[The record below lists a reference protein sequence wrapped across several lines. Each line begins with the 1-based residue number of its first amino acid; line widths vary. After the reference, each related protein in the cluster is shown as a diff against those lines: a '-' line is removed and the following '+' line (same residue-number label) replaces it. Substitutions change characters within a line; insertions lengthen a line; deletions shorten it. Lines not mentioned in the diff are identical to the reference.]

1 MFLDF
6 IRRKI
11 IQRSVCFN
19 QMEFENKIKSLPIW
33 KNLENIEPLEGG
45 ITNLNFL
52 VSDSGS
58 KSVVRLGSDIPEH
71 LVYRSNEIIVS
82 EAAYQIGVSPKLI
95 YNEPGVLVLEF
106 IESKTLEPKTVREN
120 LNKIVPIIRKI
131 HDEIPN
137 KLSGQPQIFW
147 VFYVIKYYSNYLLNN
162 NSSHIS
168 LIPSLLKK
176 AEKLEKLSSPREIV
190 FGHND
195 LLAAN
200 FLDDGSKIWVV
211 DWEYGGFNDP
221 LFDIG
226 GLSSNND
233 LDENLENEVLEMYF
247 KEKPS
252 KDLIIKYNAMKTAS
266 LLRETMW
273 SMVSE
278 ITSKIEF
285 NYAEYTSDNLKKFE
299 ESFDKL

>member
-1 MFLDF
+1 
-6 IRRKI
+6 
-11 IQRSVCFN
+11 
-19 QMEFENKIKSLPIW
+19 MEFENKIKSLPIW

-226 GLSSNND
+226 GLSSNNN
-233 LDENLENEVLEMYF
+233 LNENLEKEVLEMYF

>member
-1 MFLDF
+1 
-6 IRRKI
+6 
-11 IQRSVCFN
+11 
-19 QMEFENKIKSLPIW
+19 MEFENKIKSLPIW

-233 LDENLENEVLEMYF
+233 LNENQENEVLEMYF

>member
-1 MFLDF
+1 
-6 IRRKI
+6 
-11 IQRSVCFN
+11 
-19 QMEFENKIKSLPIW
+19 MEFENKIKSLPIW

-82 EAAYQIGVSPKLI
+82 EAANQIGVSPKLI

>member
-1 MFLDF
+1 
-6 IRRKI
+6 
-11 IQRSVCFN
+11 
-19 QMEFENKIKSLPIW
+19 MEFENKIKSLPIW

-52 VSDSGS
+52 ISDSGS

-82 EAAYQIGVSPKLI
+82 EAAYKIGVSPKLI

-131 HDEIPN
+131 HEEIPN

>member
-1 MFLDF
+1 
-6 IRRKI
+6 
-11 IQRSVCFN
+11 
-19 QMEFENKIKSLPIW
+19 MEFENKIKSLPIW
-33 KNLENIEPLEGG
+33 KKLENIEPLEGG

>member
-1 MFLDF
+1 MISETILHIVSLNKLAVF
-6 IRRKI
+6 IALYLI
-11 IQRSVCFN
+11 
-19 QMEFENKIKSLPIW
+19 IKSFDGFSLKYIS
-33 KNLENIEPLEGG
+33 KTSLSR
-45 ITNLNFL
+45 F
-52 VSDSGS
+52 SS
-58 KSVVRLGSDIPEH
+58 KSLLEDKPPISNKGSLKPPYSQSTTHI
-71 LVYRSNEIIVS
+71 
-82 EAAYQIGVSPKLI
+82 
-95 YNEPGVLVLEF
+95 
-106 IESKTLEPKTVREN
+106 LEPSS
-120 LNKIVPIIRKI
+120 RK
-131 HDEIPN
+131 
-137 KLSGQPQIFW
+137 F
-147 VFYVIKYYSNYLLNN
+147 
-162 NSSHIS
+162 
-168 LIPSLLKK
+168 
-176 AEKLEKLSSPREIV
+176 A
-190 FGHND
+190 
-195 LLAAN
+195 AAN

-233 LDENLENEVLEMYF
+233 LDENLESEVLEMYF

>member
-1 MFLDF
+1 
-6 IRRKI
+6 
-11 IQRSVCFN
+11 
-19 QMEFENKIKSLPIW
+19 MEFENKIKSLPIW

-147 VFYVIKYYSNYLLNN
+147 VFYVLMYYSNYLLNN
-162 NSSHIS
+162 NCSHIS

>member
-1 MFLDF
+1 
-6 IRRKI
+6 
-11 IQRSVCFN
+11 
-19 QMEFENKIKSLPIW
+19 MEFENKIKSLPIW

-52 VSDSGS
+52 ISDSGS

-120 LNKIVPIIRKI
+120 LNKIVPIVRKI

>member
-1 MFLDF
+1 
-6 IRRKI
+6 
-11 IQRSVCFN
+11 
-19 QMEFENKIKSLPIW
+19 MEFENKIKSLPIW

-106 IESKTLEPKTVREN
+106 IKSKTLEPKTVREN

-233 LDENLENEVLEMYF
+233 LDENLESEVLEMYF

>member
-1 MFLDF
+1 
-6 IRRKI
+6 
-11 IQRSVCFN
+11 
-19 QMEFENKIKSLPIW
+19 MEFENKIKSLPIW

-120 LNKIVPIIRKI
+120 LNKIVPMIRKI
-131 HDEIPN
+131 HEEIPN

-233 LDENLENEVLEMYF
+233 LDENLESEVLEMYF

>member
-1 MFLDF
+1 
-6 IRRKI
+6 
-11 IQRSVCFN
+11 
-19 QMEFENKIKSLPIW
+19 MEFENKIKSLPIW

-120 LNKIVPIIRKI
+120 LNKIVPMIRKI
-131 HDEIPN
+131 HEEIPN

-299 ESFDKL
+299 ESFDNL

>member
-1 MFLDF
+1 
-6 IRRKI
+6 
-11 IQRSVCFN
+11 
-19 QMEFENKIKSLPIW
+19 MEFENKIKSLPIW

-131 HDEIPN
+131 HEEIPN
-137 KLSGQPQIFW
+137 KLSGQPLIFW

>member
-1 MFLDF
+1 
-6 IRRKI
+6 
-11 IQRSVCFN
+11 
-19 QMEFENKIKSLPIW
+19 MEFENKIKSLPIW

-106 IESKTLEPKTVREN
+106 IESKTLEPKTVRKN

>member
-1 MFLDF
+1 
-6 IRRKI
+6 
-11 IQRSVCFN
+11 
-19 QMEFENKIKSLPIW
+19 MEFENKIKSLPIW

-226 GLSSNND
+226 GLSSNNN
-233 LDENLENEVLEMYF
+233 LNENLEKEVLEMYF

-299 ESFDKL
+299 ESFNKL

>member
-1 MFLDF
+1 
-6 IRRKI
+6 
-11 IQRSVCFN
+11 
-19 QMEFENKIKSLPIW
+19 MEFENKIKSLPIW

-233 LDENLENEVLEMYF
+233 LDENLENEVLEMYL

>member
-1 MFLDF
+1 
-6 IRRKI
+6 
-11 IQRSVCFN
+11 
-19 QMEFENKIKSLPIW
+19 MEFENRIKSLPIW

-52 VSDSGS
+52 VSDSSS

-82 EAAYQIGVSPKLI
+82 EAAYQIGVSPKII

-120 LNKIVPIIRKI
+120 LYKIVPIIRKI

-147 VFYVIKYYSNYLLNN
+147 VFYVIKYYSNFLLKN

>member
-1 MFLDF
+1 
-6 IRRKI
+6 
-11 IQRSVCFN
+11 
-19 QMEFENKIKSLPIW
+19 MEFENKIKSLPIW

-131 HDEIPN
+131 HNEIPN

>member
-1 MFLDF
+1 
-6 IRRKI
+6 
-11 IQRSVCFN
+11 
-19 QMEFENKIKSLPIW
+19 MEFENKIKSLPIW

-147 VFYVIKYYSNYLLNN
+147 VFYVIKYYSNYLLKN

-168 LIPSLLKK
+168 LITSLLKK

-233 LDENLENEVLEMYF
+233 LDENLESEVLEMYF

>member
-1 MFLDF
+1 
-6 IRRKI
+6 
-11 IQRSVCFN
+11 
-19 QMEFENKIKSLPIW
+19 MEFENKIKSLPIW

-131 HDEIPN
+131 HQEIPN

>member
-1 MFLDF
+1 
-6 IRRKI
+6 
-11 IQRSVCFN
+11 
-19 QMEFENKIKSLPIW
+19 MEFENKIKSLPIW

-200 FLDDGSKIWVV
+200 FLDDGYKIWVV

>member
-1 MFLDF
+1 
-6 IRRKI
+6 
-11 IQRSVCFN
+11 
-19 QMEFENKIKSLPIW
+19 MEFENKIKSLPIW
-33 KNLENIEPLEGG
+33 KNLENIEPLEGGITNLNFLPLEGG

-147 VFYVIKYYSNYLLNN
+147 VFYVIKYYSNYLSNN

>member
-1 MFLDF
+1 
-6 IRRKI
+6 
-11 IQRSVCFN
+11 
-19 QMEFENKIKSLPIW
+19 MEFENKIKSLPIW
-33 KNLENIEPLEGG
+33 KNIENIEPLEGG

-247 KEKPS
+247 KKKPS

-285 NYAEYTSDNLKKFE
+285 NYAEYTSDNLKKFD

>member
-1 MFLDF
+1 
-6 IRRKI
+6 
-11 IQRSVCFN
+11 
-19 QMEFENKIKSLPIW
+19 MEFENKIKSLPIW

-247 KEKPS
+247 KETPS
-252 KDLIIKYNAMKTAS
+252 KDLIIKYNALKTAS

>member
-1 MFLDF
+1 
-6 IRRKI
+6 
-11 IQRSVCFN
+11 
-19 QMEFENKIKSLPIW
+19 MEFENKIKSLPIW

-120 LNKIVPIIRKI
+120 LNKIVPMIRKI
-131 HDEIPN
+131 HEEIPN

>member
-1 MFLDF
+1 MG
-6 IRRKI
+6 
-11 IQRSVCFN
+11 
-19 QMEFENKIKSLPIW
+19 FENKIKSLPIW
-33 KNLENIEPLEGG
+33 KNLENIEPLAGG

>member
-1 MFLDF
+1 
-6 IRRKI
+6 
-11 IQRSVCFN
+11 
-19 QMEFENKIKSLPIW
+19 MEFENKIKSLPIW

-120 LNKIVPIIRKI
+120 LNKIIPIIRKI

-147 VFYVIKYYSNYLLNN
+147 VFYVIKYYSNYFLNN

>member
-1 MFLDF
+1 
-6 IRRKI
+6 
-11 IQRSVCFN
+11 
-19 QMEFENKIKSLPIW
+19 MEFENKIKSLPIW

-82 EAAYQIGVSPKLI
+82 DAAYQIGVSPKLI